1 MALKLD
7 ENSATFFW
15 VCERSMEFTCWM
27 NHGDAMVRRELDC
40 VALVFGHIVLY
51 VPSEKR
57 IFKSQVIYLDR
68 HMSVDFRLNLKHCV
82 WHVVTAANAWIT
94 SSDEGCHQNLN

>member
-40 VALVFGHIVLY
+40 VALVVGHIVLY

-57 IFKSQVIYLDR
+57 IFKGQVIYLGQR
-68 HMSVDFRLNLKHCV
+68 CFTLTKHKM
-82 WHVVTAANAWIT
+82 
-94 SSDEGCHQNLN
+94 